1 MFSTDLD
8 ETFIAEFRPFESAM
22 SDIRYVEHKEFR
34 ANIQR
39 MVKAGGSSQKAA
51 MLVQAMFGRIT
62 LGTDPFHGLQVTN
75 HGETRIDKCVKYD
88 LAGRA
93 RLITVQD
100 DNVIFFLFLGNHE
113 DADKW
118 LERHKDI
125 KFSVNDQLE
134 VNFVPAS
141 ASAKERISTDT
152 GLSFH
157 SEKLFELFHPRE
169 LFDRA
174 IDNIPRAICR
184 DIEGLTGAHTEEEI
198 FNVVSQIQEEDHAT
212 AMYDALVLI
221 RSDNASAAN
230 DRLRLFLGDSREIDE
245 LLPEDVK
252 KVRFGDAFIEFNP
265 DDKEFLARADQVM
278 MGGDYKSWMLFMHPE
293 QEKIATANLTG
304 PAKLIGVSGSGKT
317 CVVVRRAIWL
327 ATEHP
332 NERILVIT
340 LNKPLAHLIERLVK
354 AAAPAVLS
362 DRIDVLPFFK
372 LCQKLLVEFEPKNQK
387 IYDDR
392 TWKSE
397 EHIDEIWTEFYRCEL
412 NNHDARILLPIHKT
426 LIQRGINSEHYIKEE
441 FDWIRSAF
449 PRSRRQEYLKTER
462 EGRVIPF
469 DADAR
474 SLILQGL
481 ESWEKK
487 MRDIGICDYLGLAT
501 ELYQYKENFTPCH
514 RSIII
519 DECQD
524 FGTIELEIIRAL
536 ALPDKNDLFLCG
548 DAAQKVQTKR
558 QSMRLAG
565 IECGSTRSLTLKKN
579 YRNTKDVLKGAYHI
593 LKQHY
598 NSEHQP
604 LEDYELLDP
613 ELADRS
619 GTTPLILEAAS
630 LGHEFSHA
638 LSYLQ
643 DEILKHPG
651 RKACIAYCG
660 FTSYEV
666 KTLSDRVGIP
676 LLDGAID
683 IDISDIFLSDLEQ
696 TKGFEFDYVVVL
708 NCCDEVLPDQAA
720 PKEEQFRDISKFY
733 VAMTR
738 TKHQLIL
745 SYSGSLSGLMAASED
760 YFINDSWASWLD
772 EGVSDKNI
780 YEPIR
785 IEVIRGEGGDNSL
798 SLPGDRF
805 IYHSDAIGLSSRS
818 IDVLLALV
826 DGKGLRDKRGAKKWK
841 TVGQLLSDMAADIRV
856 KNLLGSIAYDDIKK
870 AKFARK
876 SEALNRTVGLSKLTR
891 KREDTID

>member
-1 MFSTDLD
+1 
-8 ETFIAEFRPFESAM
+8 M
-22 SDIRYVEHKEFR
+22 SDIRYVEHKDFR
-34 ANIQR
+34 ANIQK

-51 MLVQAMFGRIT
+51 VLVQAMFGRISF
-62 LGTDPFHGLQVTN
+62 GQDPFEGLQVTN
-75 HGETRIDKCVKYD
+75 NGETRIDKCVKYD

-100 DNVIFFLFLGNHE
+100 EKVVFFLFLGNHE
-113 DADKW
+113 DTDKW
-118 LERHKDI
+118 LDRHKDI
-125 KFSVNDQLE
+125 KFSVNKQLI

-141 ASAKERISTDT
+141 VSTDERISAGDN
-152 GLSFH
+152 LSYH
-157 SEKLFELFHPRE
+157 SEQLFKLFEPQE
-169 LFDRA
+169 LFDRVLEG
-174 IDNIPRAICR
+174 ISRATCR
-184 DIEGLTGAHTEEEI
+184 DIENLTGAHSEEEI
-198 FNVVSQIQEEDHAT
+198 FKVVSSIDIEEHAK
-212 AMYDALVLI
+212 ALYDALVLI
-221 RSDNASAAN
+221 RSDNFSAAN
-230 DRLRLFLGDSREIDE
+230 DRLKLFLGDSREIDE
-245 LLPEDVK
+245 LPPEEIVK
-252 KVRFGDAFIEFNP
+252 IKFGDAFIEFRP

-327 ATEHP
+327 ATEYP
-332 NERILVIT
+332 DEKILVIT
-340 LNKPLAHLIERLVK
+340 LNKPLAHLIESLVK
-354 AAAPAVLS
+354 AAAPTELAE
-362 DRIDVLPFFK
+362 RIDVLPFFK
-372 LCQKLLVEFEPKNQK
+372 LCQKLLASYEPHNQK
-387 IYDDR
+387 IYDDK

-397 EHIDEIWTEFYRCEL
+397 EHIDEVWTEFYRCEL
-412 NNHDARILLPIHKT
+412 NNEDAKVLLPIHKT
-426 LIQRGINSEHYIKEE
+426 LIQRGINSEHYIREE

-449 PRSRRQEYLKTER
+449 PKKRRNEYLKTER

-474 SLILQGL
+474 TLILKGL
-481 ESWEKK
+481 ELWEKK

-501 ELYQYKENFTPCH
+501 ELYQYKDLFKTSY

-524 FGTIELEIIRAL
+524 FGTIELEVIRSL
-536 ALPDKNDLFLCG
+536 TPPSKNDIFLCG

-565 IECGSTRSLTLKKN
+565 IECSNRSLALKKN
-579 YRNTKDVLKGAYHI
+579 YRNTKDVLRAAHHI
-593 LKQHY
+593 LKHHY
-598 NSEHQP
+598 NAEHQP

-619 GTTPLILEAAS
+619 GTTPLILEANS
-630 LGHEFSHA
+630 LGSEFSYA
-638 LSYLQ
+638 LNYLQ

-666 KTLSDRVGIP
+666 KNLSERVGIP

-696 TKGFEFDYVVVL
+696 TKGFEFDYVVIL
-708 NCCDEVLPDQAA
+708 NCSEEFLPDQAA

-745 SYSGSLSGLMAASED
+745 SYCNELSKLMSDSED
-760 YFINDSWASWLD
+760 YFIKDTWDSWLD
-772 EGVSDKNI
+772 GVSPNKNV

-785 IEVIRGEGGDNSL
+785 IEINRGEGSDNSL
-798 SLPGDRF
+798 SLSGIKF
-805 IYHSDAIGLSSRS
+805 IYHSDAIGLNTRS
-818 IDVLLALV
+818 IEVILNLV

-841 TVGQLLSDMAADIRV
+841 SIGQLLSDMAADTRV
-856 KNLLGSIAYDDIKK
+856 KNILGSIAFEDIKK
-870 AKFARK
+870 SKFARR
-876 SEALNRTVGLSKLTR
+876 SEALTRTVELSKLSR
-891 KREDTID
+891 KKENHNI

>member
-1 MFSTDLD
+1 
-8 ETFIAEFRPFESAM
+8 M

-34 ANIQR
+34 TNIQK

-51 MLVQAMFGRIT
+51 VMVQAMFGRIS
-62 LGTDPFHGLQVTN
+62 LEQDPFEGLQVTN

-100 DNVIFFLFLGNHE
+100 EKVVFFLFLGNHE

-118 LERHKDI
+118 LDRNKDI
-125 KFSVNDQLE
+125 KFSVNKQLV

-141 ASAKERISTDT
+141 VSANERISAGND
-152 GLSFH
+152 LSFH
-157 SEKLFELFHPRE
+157 SEQLFTLFEPSE

-174 IDNIPRAICR
+174 IEGISRAICR
-184 DIEGLTGAHTEEEI
+184 DIEALTGAHTEEEI
-198 FNVVSQIQEEDHAT
+198 FKVVVRIEGEDHAT
-212 AMYDALVLI
+212 ALYDALVLI
-221 RSDNASAAN
+221 RSDNISAAN

-245 LLPEDVK
+245 LPPEEVQ
-252 KVRFGDAFIEFNP
+252 KVRFGDAFIEFKP

-327 ATEHP
+327 ATEYP
-332 NERILVIT
+332 DEKILVIT
-340 LNKPLAHLIERLVK
+340 LNKPLAHLIESLVK
-354 AAAPAVLS
+354 AAAPAELS
-362 DRIDVLPFFK
+362 ERIDALPFFK
-372 LCQKLLVEFEPKNQK
+372 LCQKLLAEYEPQNQK

-397 EHIDEIWTEFYRCEL
+397 EHIDEVWTEFYRCEL
-412 NNHDARILLPIHKT
+412 NNNDAKVLLPIHKI

-449 PRSRRQEYLKTER
+449 PRARRHEYLKTER

-474 SLILQGL
+474 TLILQGL
-481 ESWEKK
+481 ELWEKK

-501 ELYQYKENFTPCH
+501 ELYQYKEKFNPRH

-524 FGTIELEIIRAL
+524 FGTIELEVIRAL
-536 ALPDKNDLFLCG
+536 TLPGKNDLFLCG

-565 IECGSTRSLTLKKN
+565 IECGTRSLKLKKN
-579 YRNTKDVLKGAYHI
+579 YRNTKDVLRAAHHI

-598 NSEHQP
+598 NAEHQP

-619 GTTPLILEAAS
+619 GTTPLILEAKS
-630 LGHEFSHA
+630 LGHEFSYA

-643 DEILKHPG
+643 DEILRHPG
-651 RKACIAYCG
+651 RKGCIAYCG
-660 FTSYEV
+660 YTSYEV
-666 KTLSDRVGIP
+666 KTLADRVGIS

-696 TKGFEFDYVVVL
+696 TKGFEFDYVVIL
-708 NCCDEVLPDQAA
+708 NCSNEVLPDQAA

-745 SYSGSLSGLMAASED
+745 SYSGGLSNLLSGSEE
-760 YFINDSWASWLD
+760 YFVDDAWESWLD
-772 EGVSDKNI
+772 EGQTDRNV

-785 IEVIRGEGGDNSL
+785 IEINRGEGSDNSL
-798 SLPGDRF
+798 SLSGERF
-805 IYHSDAIGLSSRS
+805 IYHSDAIGLSTRS
-818 IDVLLALV
+818 IDVIFNLV

-841 TVGQLLSDMAADIRV
+841 TVGQLLSDMAADTRV
-856 KNLLGSIAYDDIKK
+856 KNLLGSIAFEDIKK
-870 AKFARK
+870 AKFAKR

-891 KREDTID
+891 KKDGLGA

>member
-1 MFSTDLD
+1 
-8 ETFIAEFRPFESAM
+8 M
-22 SDIRYVEHKEFR
+22 SDIRYVEHREFR
-34 ANIQR
+34 TNIQK

-51 MLVQAMFGRIT
+51 ILVQAMFGRIA
-62 LGTDPFHGLQVTN
+62 LEQDPFEGLQVTN
-75 HGETRIDKCVKYD
+75 HGETRIDKCIKYD

-100 DNVIFFLFLGNHE
+100 EKVVFFLFLGNHE

-118 LERHKDI
+118 LERNKDV
-125 KFSVNDQLE
+125 KFSVNKQLV

-141 ASAKERISTDT
+141 VSSDERISAGND
-152 GLSFH
+152 LSFH
-157 SEKLFELFHPRE
+157 SEQLFTLFEPSE

-174 IDNIPRAICR
+174 LEGVSRAICR
-184 DIEGLTGAHTEEEI
+184 DIEALTGAHTEEEI
-198 FNVVSQIQEEDHAT
+198 FNIVVRIEGEEHAT
-212 AMYDALVLI
+212 ALYDALVLI
-221 RSDNASAAN
+221 RSDNISAAN

-245 LLPEDVK
+245 LPPEEVQ
-252 KVRFGDAFIEFNP
+252 KVRFGDAFIEFKP

-327 ATEHP
+327 ATEYP
-332 NERILVIT
+332 DERILVIT
-340 LNKPLAHLIERLVK
+340 LNKPLAHLIESLVK
-354 AAAPAVLS
+354 AAAPVELS
-362 DRIDVLPFFK
+362 ERIDVQPFFK
-372 LCQKLLVEFEPKNQK
+372 LCQKLLAEYEPQNQK

-397 EHIDEIWTEFYRCEL
+397 EHIDEVWTEFYRCEL
-412 NNHDARILLPIHKT
+412 NNEDAKVLLPIHKT
-426 LIQRGINSEHYIKEE
+426 LIQRGINSEHYIREE

-449 PRSRRQEYLKTER
+449 PRARRHEYLKTER

-469 DADAR
+469 DADFR
-474 SLILQGL
+474 TLILQGL
-481 ESWEKK
+481 ELWEKK

-501 ELYQYKENFTPCH
+501 ELYQYKEQFSARH
-514 RSIII
+514 RSMII

-524 FGTIELEIIRAL
+524 FGTIELEVIRSL
-536 ALPDKNDLFLCG
+536 TLPGKNDLFLCG

-565 IECGSTRSLTLKKN
+565 IECGTRSLALKKN
-579 YRNTKDVLKGAYHI
+579 YRNTKDVLRAAYHI

-598 NSEHQP
+598 NAEHQP

-619 GTTPLILEAAS
+619 GTTPLILEAKS
-630 LGHEFSHA
+630 LGHEFSYA
-638 LSYLQ
+638 LRYLQ
-643 DEILKHPG
+643 DEILRHPG

-666 KTLSDRVGIP
+666 KTLADRVGIP

-696 TKGFEFDYVVVL
+696 TKGFEFDYVVIL
-708 NCCDEVLPDQAA
+708 NCSEEVLPDQAA

-745 SYSGSLSGLMAASED
+745 SYSNDLSNLLSGSEE
-760 YFINDSWASWLD
+760 YFVQDEWDSWLD
-772 EGVSDKNI
+772 EGESDKNI

-785 IEVIRGEGGDNSL
+785 IEVNRGEGSDNSL
-798 SLPGDRF
+798 SLPGARF
-805 IYHSDAIGLSSRS
+805 IYHSDAIGLSTRS
-818 IDVLLALV
+818 IDVILSFV

-841 TVGQLLSDMAADIRV
+841 TVGQLLSDMAADTRV
-856 KNLLGSIAYDDIKK
+856 KNLLGSIAFEDIKK
-870 AKFARK
+870 AKFAKR
-876 SEALNRTVGLSKLTR
+876 SEALNRTIDLSTLTR
-891 KREDTID
+891 RKDGLGV